1 MANITSQRDIE
12 SKVLDILKQ
21 SKALDVFP
29 TPVDRI
35 VYCADLIVDGTIDL
49 AHYKEPFLKKLVKPL
64 KNALI
69 DLRGFVDRREKIIYV
84 DHSMR
89 ESRKNFVKLH
99 ETGHIILPWQAAILN
114 CAENDETLNPL
125 VDEEFEAEANYFASA
140 AFFQLDRFDAEVRK
154 LGLGID
160 SARALS
166 THFGASIHASLRR
179 MVEFQNKR
187 CALVVLEGKT
197 KDGCTTKDV
206 FQSES
211 FKNYFG
217 EILLPEKLDREF
229 RFAADYLNNR
239 RHLLDQNVSLPTTTG
254 LIEMKYQFFYNG
266 YNGFVFLYP
275 EGELPKPKINYI
287 VKERGH

>member
-1 MANITSQRDIE
+1 MANITSQTDIE

-21 SKALDVFP
+21 SKALDIFP

-35 VYCADLIVDGTIDL
+35 VSCADLIVDGKIDL
-49 AHYKEPFLKKLVKPL
+49 AHYKESFFKKLVKPL
-64 KNALI
+64 KNTLI
-69 DLRGFVDRREKIIYV
+69 DLRGFVDRREKVIYV

-99 ETGHIILPWQAAILN
+99 ETGHIILPWQAAVLN
-114 CAENDETLNPL
+114 CADNDDTLNPS

-160 SARALS
+160 ASRALS
-166 THFGASIHASLRR
+166 TRFGASIHAALRR
-179 MVEFQNKR
+179 MVEFQNRR
-187 CALVVLEGKT
+187 CALIVLEGKT
-197 KDGCTTKDV
+197 RESCKTRDV

-211 FKNYFG
+211 FKAYFG
-217 EILLPEKLDREF
+217 EILLPEKLDRAF
-229 RFAADYLNNR
+229 LFAADYLNNR
-239 RHLLDQNVSLPTTTG
+239 RHQLDKDVSLPTTTG
-254 LIEMKYQFFYNG
+254 LIAMKYQFFYNG

-287 VKERGH
+287 IKEKEF